1 MGENRISDKKVIN
14 SFCDVLPYLK
24 DMFEED
30 VSFAMTDT
38 EKYLLSVNGRE
49 LVFKIRE
56 GDPIPEGGAVKEALK
71 TGNSVIKNVSGEVYG
86 IPFRSYAIPL
96 KHDCRIVGVFVLGK
110 SFARKEQILTIAQ
123 KVASAIHETSDAMG
137 DLVQGIKSIEQK
149 NLLLLDHMK
158 QASKKTDETNKI
170 VNFIQ
175 NISTQTY
182 LLGVNASIDAARAG
196 IYGKGFEVV
205 AQEIGSLSQTIK
217 ESIAQIDDILDYLT
231 KSITIVTGGLDE
243 SMGIFMDQSKDL
255 DKIAGAIAELKDT
268 SSKLERL
275 SESF

>member
-1 MGENRISDKKVIN
+1 MSENRISDEEIIN
-14 SFCDVLPYLK
+14 SFCDVIPYLK

-49 LVFKIRE
+49 LVFQIRE

-71 TGNSVIKNVSGEVYG
+71 TGNSVMKNVSGEVYG

-96 KHDCRIVGVFVLGK
+96 KHERQTVGVFVLGK
-110 SFARKEQILTIAQ
+110 SFARKEQVLTIAQ

-137 DLVQGIKSIEQK
+137 DLVEGIKSVEQK
-149 NLLLLDHMK
+149 NLVLLDNMK

-170 VNFIQ
+170 VSFIQ

-205 AQEIGSLSQTIK
+205 AQEIGRLSQTIK
-217 ESIAQIDDILDYLT
+217 ESISQVDDILDYLT
-231 KSITIVTGGLDE
+231 KSIMIVTNGLDE
-243 SMGIFMDQSKDL
+243 SMGIFTDQSKDL